1 MEKPHKNLDVWK
13 MAMDLV
19 TEIYKITDAFPP
31 REAYALT
38 DQLRRASISIPSNIA
53 EGAARQTKREFINF
67 LHIAQGSLSE
77 LDTQLEIAKR
87 LAYFPVERL
96 AVVDAQ
102 MIRID
107 KMLTGLIHQQQQQHL
122 KR

>member
-1 MEKPHKNLDVWK
+1 

-19 TEIYKITDAFPP
+19 TDIYKITDAFPS

-53 EGAARQTKREFINF
+53 EGAARQTKKEFINF
-67 LHIAQGSLSE
+67 LHIAQGSISE

-87 LAYFPVERL
+87 LAYLRLEQL

-107 KMLTGLIHQQQQQHL
+107 KMLTGLIHQQQQNNPKL
-122 KR
+122 

>member
-1 MEKPHKNLDVWK
+1 

-19 TEIYKITDAFPP
+19 TEIYKITDAFPA

-38 DQLRRASISIPSNIA
+38 DQLRRASISIPTNIA

-87 LAYFPVERL
+87 LAYFPLERL
-96 AVVDAQ
+96 AVVDAE